1 MTVATPIS
9 RPTYGGWLDQIA
21 EHGRTDEIGL
31 VATAWAAA
39 KAHGRP
45 KLSAVKSVNAWLS
58 EHPPPG
64 VANLQATLHHLATAY
79 HEAGGLDHQQPAQPA
94 NPQVYEPTGLQ
105 GQPVEPPGMPVAP
118 ATPPPAA
125 FQPPGEIRHLGYEP
139 GEIPGQQAL
148 WPADHQQSDPAADA
162 AAWTGQPPPASSQ
175 VTAPLVPGDPNLAAA
190 LGQDVPEHPWQM
202 VLLAI
207 GRLETQLAGF
217 QAAISPLI
225 ALAAEAMSVDE
236 ALDASPLSASPQA
249 SEAYRIAEQNGW
261 TQGPAFEQPA
271 QPEPAQPDFYGGHV
285 VAPDFASMAQASD
298 GSEEDP
304 G

>member
-21 EHGRTDEIGL
+21 EQGRADDYGH

-45 KLSAVKSVNAWLS
+45 KLSAVKSVNAWLM

-94 NPQVYEPTGLQ
+94 NPQVSA
-105 GQPVEPPGMPVAP
+105 PPGMPVAP

-175 VTAPLVPGDPNLAAA
+175 VTGPPE
-190 LGQDVPEHPWQM
+190 QVPEHPWQM

-225 ALAAEAMSVDE
+225 ALAADAMSVDE

-298 GSEEDP
+298 GSEEDTP
-304 G
+304 